1 GFSGTVFLTSANPRF
16 NQASVLVGSDTALGT
31 GVVFPASGLQLG
43 SDGGPHTLANRFIT
57 QDLRLSGG
65 NDLTLA
71 GPLDLNSGAT
81 YTVFAPI
88 NFTLAGGVGEFTPN
102 SGITKNG
109 PGFLNLTGASL
120 FSGGITIG
128 ADGGTFAVSGA
139 GTLPNVGNILVN
151 IGGSFVIDNTASAN
165 NDRVRNAAS
174 IHPAGGAPE
183 VPGEAGPA
191 GGEDV
196 RPHHADNQL
205 PSPLPPL

>member
-1 GFSGTVFLTSANPRF
+1 ITANDTDELLVDSIISANLSGSADLFKQNSGQLLLSGSNSGFSGTVFLTSANPRF

-109 PGFLNLTGASL
+109 PGFLNL
-120 FSGGITIG
+120 
-128 ADGGTFAVSGA
+128 
-139 GTLPNVGNILVN
+139 
-151 IGGSFVIDNTASAN
+151 
-165 NDRVRNAAS
+165 
-174 IHPAGGAPE
+174 
-183 VPGEAGPA
+183 
-191 GGEDV
+191 
-196 RPHHADNQL
+196 
-205 PSPLPPL
+205 